1 MKKWKSLFL
10 STMIPFFLINAVF
23 TFGAKIQESEE
34 DIYLPKVSFR
44 TISEAKEFIQFAPSP
59 NLIIVKTR
67 ELKNYYLGL
76 EYKRFNHTSKGTV

>member
-1 MKKWKSLFL
+1 MLDYNL
-10 STMIPFFLINAVF
+10 PYHI
-23 TFGAKIQESEE
+23 IQESEE

-44 TISEAKEFIQFAPSP
+44 TIAEAKEFIQFAPNP

-76 EYKRFNHTSKGTV
+76 EYKQFNHTSKGTI